1 MFLFSRDIFNVAIG
15 KLTFISTF
23 LETEEYATYA
33 TKNGINFTAQ
43 VWLGNILEVNNPL

>member
-43 VWLGNILEVNNPL
+43 V